1 VFLEHRIMSRVT
13 PLVWVA
19 IVCALATAG
28 CSPAA
33 PPPQPPA
40 VVRPAPAA
48 ADAAVVKNAEQ
59 PAATEQPAEQQGAPA
74 TNLDEL
80 RRKLA
85 ATTDAAA
92 RMAVIDEIA
101 AIGQNARPALDDLVK
116 AAGDEDVRVR
126 WHAARGIGLIGEDAS
141 SALPLLVKL
150 LDDREWVGAAQSA
163 AAIALIRKDEAA
175 NTITAADAEKYA
187 AAREALVKATVHADP
202 RVRRSAIRAVRV
214 LSPEPEVLAPLVC
227 KQLSDADPSV
237 VLPALHSLADMG
249 DEALPLLMEAVK
261 HPRSRYWATI
271 ALTEMGEAAAPA
283 TDLLAKEV
291 EEGEL
296 DEKLQAILALA
307 AIGPKAARTAP
318 LVAKALESQ
327 ETALRFA
334 AAFALGKLR
343 AAEGDGPLERAA
355 ADPDECLASVASWA
369 RAQLHPDDS
378 GLLTE
383 AVARL
388 RKGLDNESAT
398 IREGSAASL
407 SDLAGRLDG
416 AGRKALAA
424 EFADL
429 LNDADP
435 AVSLA
440 AGAGLIRLG
449 GAAVEALRPRLA
461 DPAVRS
467 AVLEIL
473 AAIGPAA
480 KPALDDLL
488 KGLSDA
494 DPVHRGETVIA
505 LAALGSDAQA
515 AVPQLQNILAAA
527 DAAPELRY
535 TAAYALGRIG
545 PAAKV
550 AERPLLEMS
559 QSKDELMATVAVWA
573 LLNINPEEKTH
584 VETAIPLLRRALRGD
599 RELVRIEAAVALG
612 DIGAAATAAVPILE
626 LVSEDDSSKA
636 VRSAAAEALAKIR
649 AAAGPR

>member
-1 VFLEHRIMSRVT
+1 MSRVT

-40 VVRPAPAA
+40 AVRPAPAA
-48 ADAAVVKNAEQ
+48 ADAAAVTNAAKQ
-59 PAATEQPAEQQGAPA
+59 PAAAEQPAEQQAAPA
-74 TNLDEL
+74 TSLDEL

-85 ATTDAAA
+85 ATTDTAA
-92 RMAVIDEIA
+92 RTAVIDEIA

-116 AAGDEDVRVR
+116 ATGDEDVRVR

-150 LDDREWVGAAQSA
+150 LDDREWIVAAQAA
-163 AAIALIRKDEAA
+163 AAIALIHKDDA
-175 NTITAADAEKYA
+175 TATTAAEKYA
-187 AAREALVKATVHADP
+187 AAEEALVKATVHADP

-214 LSPEPEVLAPLVC
+214 LSPDPEVLAPLVC

-249 DEALPLLMEAVK
+249 NEALPLLMEAVK
-261 HPRSRYWATI
+261 HPQSRYWATI

-318 LVAKALESQ
+318 LIAKALESQ

-369 RAQLHPDDS
+369 RTQLHPDDS
-378 GLLTE
+378 GLLNE
-383 AVARL
+383 AVTRL
-388 RKGLDNESAT
+388 RKGLDSESAT

-407 SDLAGRLDG
+407 SDLADRLDG
-416 AGRKALAA
+416 AGREALAA

-429 LNDADP
+429 LNDAEP

-440 AGAGLIRLG
+440 AGAALIRLG
-449 GAAVEALRPRLA
+449 GAAVETLRPRLA

-505 LAALGSDAQA
+505 LAALGTDAQA
-515 AVPQLQNILAAA
+515 AVPQLQNILSAA

-535 TAAYALGRIG
+535 SAAYALGRIG
-545 PAAKV
+545 PAAKT
-550 AERPLLEMS
+550 AERPLLELS

-573 LLNINPEEKTH
+573 VLNINPEEKTH

-599 RELVRIEAAVALG
+599 REMVRIEAAVALG
-612 DIGAAATAAVPILE
+612 DIGAAATGAVPILE

>member
-1 VFLEHRIMSRVT
+1 
-13 PLVWVA
+13 
-19 IVCALATAG
+19 
-28 CSPAA
+28 
-33 PPPQPPA
+33 
-40 VVRPAPAA
+40 
-48 ADAAVVKNAEQ
+48 
-59 PAATEQPAEQQGAPA
+59 
-74 TNLDEL
+74 
-80 RRKLA
+80 
-85 ATTDAAA
+85 
-92 RMAVIDEIA
+92 
-101 AIGQNARPALDDLVK
+101 
-116 AAGDEDVRVR
+116 
-126 WHAARGIGLIGEDAS
+126 
-141 SALPLLVKL
+141 
-150 LDDREWVGAAQSA
+150 
-163 AAIALIRKDEAA
+163 
-175 NTITAADAEKYA
+175 
-187 AAREALVKATVHADP
+187 VHADP

>member
-1 VFLEHRIMSRVT
+1 
-13 PLVWVA
+13 
-19 IVCALATAG
+19 
-28 CSPAA
+28 
-33 PPPQPPA
+33 
-40 VVRPAPAA
+40 
-48 ADAAVVKNAEQ
+48 
-59 PAATEQPAEQQGAPA
+59 
-74 TNLDEL
+74 
-80 RRKLA
+80 
-85 ATTDAAA
+85 
-92 RMAVIDEIA
+92 
-101 AIGQNARPALDDLVK
+101 
-116 AAGDEDVRVR
+116 
-126 WHAARGIGLIGEDAS
+126 
-141 SALPLLVKL
+141 
-150 LDDREWVGAAQSA
+150 
-163 AAIALIRKDEAA
+163 
-175 NTITAADAEKYA
+175 
-187 AAREALVKATVHADP
+187 
-202 RVRRSAIRAVRV
+202 
-214 LSPEPEVLAPLVC
+214 
-227 KQLSDADPSV
+227 
-237 VLPALHSLADMG
+237 
-249 DEALPLLMEAVK
+249 MEAVK

-318 LVAKALESQ
+318 LIAKTLESQ

-343 AAEGDGPLERAA
+343 AAESDGSLERAA

-424 EFADL
+424 KFADL

-449 GAAVEALRPRLA
+449 GAAVESLRPRLA

-480 KPALDDLL
+480 KPALDDLV
-488 KGLSDA
+488 KELSDA

-515 AVPQLQNILAAA
+515 AVPQLQNILVAA

>member
-1 VFLEHRIMSRVT
+1 
-13 PLVWVA
+13 VA

-48 ADAAVVKNAEQ
+48 ADAAAVTNAAKQPAAAEQ
-59 PAATEQPAEQQGAPA
+59 PAEEQASPAIK
-74 TNLDEL
+74 LDEL

-92 RMAVIDEIA
+92 RVAVIDEIA

-116 AAGDEDVRVR
+116 ATGDEDVRVR

-150 LDDREWVGAAQSA
+150 LDDREWIVAAQAA
-163 AAIALIRKDEAA
+163 AAIALIHKDDA
-175 NTITAADAEKYA
+175 TASTAAEKYA
-187 AAREALVKATVHADP
+187 AAEEALVKATVHADP

-261 HPRSRYWATI
+261 NPRSRYWATI

-318 LVAKALESQ
+318 LVAKTLESQ

-343 AAEGDGPLERAA
+343 AAEGDEPLERAA

-378 GLLTE
+378 GLLNE

-407 SDLAGRLDG
+407 SDLARRLDD
-416 AGRKALAA
+416 AGKQALAK

-449 GAAVEALRPRLA
+449 GAAVEALRPRLT
-461 DPAVRS
+461 DPASRS

-535 TAAYALGRIG
+535 SAAYALGSIG
-545 PAAKV
+545 PAAKA
-550 AERPLLEMS
+550 AEQLLRESS

-573 LLNINPEEKTH
+573 LLKIDPEDKTH
-584 VETAIPLLRRALRGD
+584 FETAIPLLRRALRGE
-599 RELVRIEAAVALG
+599 REMARIEAAVALG
-612 DIGAAATAAVPILE
+612 DIGPAAAGAVPILE

-636 VRSAAAEALAKIR
+636 VRSAAAEALGKIR
-649 AAAGPR
+649 VAESPR